1 MPSSS
6 GQVLIYMI
14 IHKNQK
20 INNNIF
26 QSMST
31 TKSSSLPGHSGAS
44 PTLLDP
50 LSVSPED
57 LASQLTLLDVPGN
70 SEV

>member
-1 MPSSS
+1 
-6 GQVLIYMI
+6 MI
-14 IHKNQK
+14 
-20 INNNIF
+20 NIF